1 MTCLLVVNYHY
12 VSDRTYSHGG
22 IYPIRPEAL
31 ERQLRVLA
39 SRFAFVGLADVCGAV
54 EGRCGLPERACLL
67 TFDDGL
73 LEQYECAWPIL
84 RRLGIPGAFFVNT
97 RYVLSDSVAPVHKIH
112 LLRAHVPP
120 SALLARI
127 RRELRSAGLTAAWE
141 EADEARAR
149 GQYRYDDPEAARL
162 KYLLNFVLAPE
173 CRDRVVD
180 RLFVDTLGDPSHWTR
195 RLYMTPGHWR
205 ELAAAGCLGT
215 HGHSHVPMTSLSETD
230 LRGEI
235 RQSVALLERYT
246 GTRPVAISYPYGG
259 PTACSPSVAAASAAA
274 GLRIGFTM
282 ERAFNRDLSEP
293 LLLARAD
300 TNDVPGGRRPQFEVG
315 ASGIRITGDF
325 GADRRAVRQAHVP
338 V

>member
-12 VSDRTYSHGG
+12 VSDRTYPHGG
-22 IYPIRPEAL
+22 IYPVRPETF
-31 ERQLRVLA
+31 ERQLRALA
-39 SRFAFVGLADVCGAV
+39 SHFAFVGLADVCGAV
-54 EGRCGLPERACLL
+54 EGRRGLPERACLL

-84 RRLGIPGAFFVNT
+84 RRLGIPAAFFVNT
-97 RYVLSDSVAPVHKIH
+97 RYVLTDSVATVHKIH

-120 SALLARI
+120 AALGVRI
-127 RRELRSAGLTAAWE
+127 RRQLRSAGLAAAWRQAHE
-141 EADEARAR
+141 TRAR

-173 CRDRVVD
+173 SRDLIVD
-180 RLFVDTLGDPSHWTR
+180 RLFVDALGDPSDWTR
-195 RLYMTPGHWR
+195 RLYMSPGHWR

-215 HGHSHVPMTSLSETD
+215 HGHSHVPMTSLCERD

-235 RQSVALLERYT
+235 RQSVVLLQRYT

-259 PTACSPSVAAASAAA
+259 PTACSPSVAAAAAA
-274 GLRIGFTM
+274 VGLRIGFTM
-282 ERAFNRDLSEP
+282 ERALNRDLSEP

-300 TNDVPGGRRPQFEVG
+300 TNDAPGGRRPQFEVN

-325 GADRRAVRQAHVP
+325 GADRRAVRMAHVP